1 MPHRV
6 VVVGGGFAGLNLVRA
21 LRRAPVDV
29 TLIDR
34 RNFHVF
40 QPLLYQVATGGLSPG
55 DIAAA
60 LRWVLRRQ
68 ANARVLLGEV
78 TAVDPAQR
86 LVHLADG
93 DAVPFDTLV
102 VATGAANHYFGRSE
116 WAPLAP
122 ALKTVE
128 DATEIRSRIL
138 TAFERAERAVEP
150 AERHGPLTFLVVGAG
165 PTGVELAGA
174 IGELAGHTLRGEFRA
189 FDPRAARVLL
199 VEGGVRVLPTFPERL
214 SRAAARSLARLGV
227 EVLTDTFV
235 TDISPGAV
243 RIRTSQRET
252 TIPADTVLWAA
263 GVHASPLGGAL
274 AASTGA
280 DLDRAGRVMVG
291 PDLAVPGNADVFVIG
306 DLAHVRDEAG
316 NPLPGLAPVAMQQ
329 GWYVAKRIRRRLA
342 GRDLP
347 AFRYRNKG
355 QLATIGRAA
364 AVADL
369 GWLRFSGFPAWALWL
384 FLHLMYLVGFENRLL
399 VFTQWAWNYFTWNR
413 GTRLI
418 AHGEKT
424 LGE

>member
-1 MPHRV
+1 
-6 VVVGGGFAGLNLVRA
+6 
-21 LRRAPVDV
+21 
-29 TLIDR
+29 
-34 RNFHVF
+34 
-40 QPLLYQVATGGLSPG
+40 LLYQVATGGLSPG

-78 TAVDPAQR
+78 TAVDAAQR
-86 LVHLADG
+86 LVRLGDG

-138 TAFERAERAVEP
+138 AAFERAERAVEP
-150 AERHGPLTFLVVGAG
+150 AQRHGALTFLVVGAG

-174 IGELAGHTLRGEFRA
+174 IGELAGHTLRREFRA
-189 FDPRAARVLL
+189 FDPRAARVLM
-199 VEGGVRVLPTFPERL
+199 VEGGPRVLPTFPERL

-227 EVLTDTFV
+227 EVLTDAFV
-235 TDISPGAV
+235 TEIRPGAV
-243 RIRTSQRET
+243 RVRASQGET

-263 GVHASPLGGAL
+263 GVRASPLGAVL
-274 AASTGA
+274 AATTGA
-280 DLDRAGRVMVG
+280 DLDRSGRVMVG
-291 PDLAVPGNADVFVIG
+291 PDLAVPGHADVFVIG
-306 DLAHVRDEAG
+306 DLAHVLDEAG

-329 GWYVAKRIRRRLA
+329 GRYVAKRIRRRLA

-347 AFRYRNKG
+347 AFRYHNKG

-418 AHGEKT
+418 AHAEKT
-424 LGE
+424 LGG